1 MEDFKVDMLAGGF
14 ALAEGPLYD
23 SGRDTLYAVDINAPG
38 FYQYDFRTGG
48 ERRFPTPSHCTA
60 VVQTDDEKLLLVA
73 LAQELV
79 FFDKDGLTFTP
90 YRKVE
95 LGEGMRFNDGA
106 VGPDGALYIGTMMID
121 GPRSQVGRLI
131 RIDREG
137 ERVMEGFTFTVPN
150 GIAFTKDYFYH
161 IDSPADTLRR
171 FHIEGDRLVEEKSF
185 RFPAGSS
192 PDGMALAEG
201 GLIYVALWNKCAV
214 AILDFDR
221 AEVVGHIYTG
231 KKCTSAVGIFPDGR
245 LAITAGRADDGDGLI
260 MLTRSDDRPAG
271 RFLYR
276 L

>member
-38 FYQYDFRTGG
+38 FYQYDFRTGE

-79 FFDKDGLTFTP
+79 LFDKDGLTFTP

-171 FHIEGDRLVEEKSF
+171 FHIEGDRLVEEKSAPSPSSTSTGQ
-185 RFPAGSS
+185 RWSDTSTRARSAPRPWASSPTAGSPSRQGVPTTAMDSSCS
-192 PDGMALAEG
+192 PARMTVLPAASSTGSRGWDDHTSHF
-201 GLIYVALWNKCAV
+201 CA
-214 AILDFDR
+214 AGACFLL
-221 AEVVGHIYTG
+221 TLPPL
-231 KKCTSAVGIFPDGR
+231 FP
-245 LAITAGRADDGDGLI
+245 
-260 MLTRSDDRPAG
+260 
-271 RFLYR
+271 
-276 L
+276 

>member
-1 MEDFKVDMLAGGF
+1 M
-14 ALAEGPLYD
+14 
-23 SGRDTLYAVDINAPG
+23 
-38 FYQYDFRTGG
+38 
-48 ERRFPTPSHCTA
+48 
-60 VVQTDDEKLLLVA
+60 
-73 LAQELV
+73 
-79 FFDKDGLTFTP
+79 
-90 YRKVE
+90 
-95 LGEGMRFNDGA
+95 
-106 VGPDGALYIGTMMID
+106 
-121 GPRSQVGRLI
+121 
-131 RIDREG
+131 
-137 ERVMEGFTFTVPN
+137 PN

-245 LAITAGRADDGDGLI
+245 LAITAGRADDGDGRI